1 MLSSTLRGAVRRL
14 YTIGGRQFQPAT
26 NTGQYLRHQTT
37 AAAASAKGNE
47 HITYTVNKDGI
58 AIVKVDTA
66 GSKVN
71 VLNEKLTREFAD
83 VMQEITHN
91 PDVKCSVL
99 MSAKPGC
106 WIAGADINML
116 KAGENAA
123 QVTEIAKGGQQVY
136 QFLEDSP
143 KPVVAAIMG
152 TCMGGGLEL
161 ALSCHYRIAVN
172 DGKTVLS
179 APEVMLGLLPGA
191 GGTQRLPRLVGLPD
205 SLDMMLTGKN
215 IRAQKAKKMG
225 LVDML
230 VQPLGPGLLPPSEN
244 THQQLEKVAVEA
256 AKGLVD
262 GSLKA
267 SRSRSWTNI
276 KDIMYKVTT
285 ENNYGRDYVLKKAKE
300 TVLKKTGGL
309 YPAPLTIIE
318 CVREGLEKG
327 RGKGFVKEAEEFG
340 HLSQTGE
347 AKALMGLF
355 FGQTECKKNKFGNP
369 ARPINSVAVLG
380 AGLMG
385 AGVVQV
391 SLQKFPHVIM
401 KDNVIEG
408 LARGTQQIYKGL
420 NSKVKRRTISSC
432 RREWVPRNWIP
443 CPNSLGSLWEVS
455 R

>member
-1 MLSSTLRGAVRRL
+1 
-14 YTIGGRQFQPAT
+14 
-26 NTGQYLRHQTT
+26 
-37 AAAASAKGNE
+37 

-205 SLDMMLTGKN
+205 SLDMMLTG
-215 IRAQKAKKMG
+215 
-225 LVDML
+225 
-230 VQPLGPGLLPPSEN
+230 
-244 THQQLEKVAVEA
+244 
-256 AKGLVD
+256 
-262 GSLKA
+262 
-267 SRSRSWTNI
+267 
-276 KDIMYKVTT
+276 
-285 ENNYGRDYVLKKAKE
+285 
-300 TVLKKTGGL
+300 
-309 YPAPLTIIE
+309 
-318 CVREGLEKG
+318 
-327 RGKGFVKEAEEFG
+327 
-340 HLSQTGE
+340 
-347 AKALMGLF
+347 
-355 FGQTECKKNKFGNP
+355 
-369 ARPINSVAVLG
+369 
-380 AGLMG
+380 
-385 AGVVQV
+385 
-391 SLQKFPHVIM
+391 
-401 KDNVIEG
+401 
-408 LARGTQQIYKGL
+408 
-420 NSKVKRRTISSC
+420 
-432 RREWVPRNWIP
+432 
-443 CPNSLGSLWEVS
+443 
-455 R
+455 